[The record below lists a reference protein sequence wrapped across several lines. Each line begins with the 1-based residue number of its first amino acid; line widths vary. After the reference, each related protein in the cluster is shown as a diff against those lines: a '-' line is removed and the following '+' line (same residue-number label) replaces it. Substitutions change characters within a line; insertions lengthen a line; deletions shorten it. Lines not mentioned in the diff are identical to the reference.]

1 MVKRRSYW
9 SKKRRHPPEMDRHTG
24 KQATWGQR
32 QRLEQ
37 GRCKPR
43 DAKVARIQ
51 EKLDEA
57 RKDGLLLGA
66 FSGSLALD
74 FGLL

>member
-1 MVKRRSYW
+1 MGT
-9 SKKRRHPPEMDRHTG
+9 EAEAG
-24 KQATWGQR
+24 AR
-32 QRLEQ
+32 QV
-37 GRCKPR
+37 KPR

>member
-9 SKKRRHPPEMDRHTG
+9 SKKRRHPPRD
-24 KQATWGQR
+24 GQTHREAGHVGTEAEAGAR
-32 QRLEQ
+32 QV
-37 GRCKPR
+37 KPR